1 MLEKTPE
8 KTYYLTR
15 DLNDP
20 RGGKHF
26 KGGSIQT
33 SDPDEQ
39 KWIEEQLNAPMQTIP
54 ITKPPIPP
62 SKDKSKEEPPY

>member
-1 MLEKTPE
+1 MLTKE

-39 KWIEEQLNAPMQTIP
+39 KWIEEQLNSPLQTIP
-54 ITKPPIPP
+54 ITKPPAAAA
-62 SKDKSKEEPPY
+62 KADKKEEPPY